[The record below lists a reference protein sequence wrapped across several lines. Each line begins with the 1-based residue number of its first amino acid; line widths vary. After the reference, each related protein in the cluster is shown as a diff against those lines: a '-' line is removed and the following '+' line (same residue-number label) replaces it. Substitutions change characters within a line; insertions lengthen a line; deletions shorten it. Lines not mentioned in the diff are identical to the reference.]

1 MSAAWDGLPPSM
13 QSMLRAAVDMC
24 CQDSPSAL
32 ICAGCP
38 HSMAAEIVAR
48 YAEVAAL
55 REEVT
60 YLRAA
65 IEDEQI
71 TCEIPPL
78 PMHDYASTRA
88 AIQNAIRWNCDVAL
102 NPAVSEDARKL
113 QEQARAE
120 AQREVEEAPKLAM
133 TMGREAV
140 AQWMIER
147 SYATGHG
154 ETIDDLL
161 GELRFAVRAEAL
173 REAAEI
179 AEDATE
185 DSSRGDHPYDGGSGS
200 QGYFQACRDIAATIR
215 ALIEKEKSNATE

>member
-1 MSAAWDGLPPSM
+1 MSARELPPSV
-13 QSMLRAAVDMC
+13 QSMLHAAIDRC

-32 ICAGCP
+32 ICTGCP

-48 YAEVAAL
+48 YVEIAAL

-71 TCEIPPL
+71 VCEIPPL
-78 PMHDYASTRA
+78 PMHDYASARA
-88 AIQNAIRWNCDVAL
+88 AIQNAIRWNSDVAL

-113 QEQARAE
+113 QAQAKAE
-120 AQREVEEAPKLAM
+120 ALREVEEALKLAM
-133 TMGREAV
+133 TMGRETIV
-140 AQWMIER
+140 RWMIER

-173 REAAEI
+173 LDAAEI
-179 AEDATE
+179 ALAHKAEM
-185 DSSRGDHPYDGGSGS
+185 
-200 QGYFQACRDIAATIR
+200 IVAAIH
-215 ALIEKEKSNATE
+215 ALIEKEQTDAGS